1 MSPPSF
7 LSRHRHVLITLLLA
21 TIVVVA
27 LGLYPV
33 VKRAH
38 KAATLFDANSIVHN
52 FTHMTDTFPSVAVP
66 AATPPRALPAGPAL
80 ALPAQFTAFGRDESL
95 SGYLDATGTDGFI
108 VLQDGAVVHEQYW
121 RGQHAGGVHISWS
134 LAKSTISAMLG
145 IAQAEG
151 RIRSVM
157 DPVERYAPAL
167 KGSAYEG
174 VPLRDVLQMSSGV
187 AFDENYDNPDA
198 DVVKLAHTL
207 VLGGSFNA
215 WAHKLKRA
223 HPPGTVRHYS
233 SFDTQV
239 LAMVLEGATGRRV
252 ADYMQ
257 EKLWQPMGA
266 EYAAHWLVDSEG
278 MVMGFGGLNATLRDY
293 ARFGQLYLDKG
304 VVNGRQVVPAAWIA
318 DSVRTDAP
326 HLQVQ
331 AGQQNEHGLG
341 YGYQWWI
348 PPQSNGDFLGIGVYN
363 QFIYVSPATRTVIVK
378 TSGNHRY
385 TADDY
390 VPIMEHVA
398 MFRAIAAA
406 ASTAR
411 SASPE
416 GGPPVADSVLP
427 SPGVTSPRFATAPA
441 R

>member
-1 MSPPSF
+1 MSPPAF
-7 LSRHRHVLITLLLA
+7 LSNPRRLAMVLLA
-21 TIVVVA
+21 ATLAVVVVA
-27 LGLYPV
+27 VAPV
-33 VKRAH
+33 ARRAWIAH
-38 KAATLFDANSIVHN
+38 TLFNADSIVHN
-52 FTHMTDTFPSVAVP
+52 FTHMTATFPSVRVAP
-66 AATPPRALPAGPAL
+66 AATPRALPAGPAL
-80 ALPAQFTAFGRDESL
+80 ALPAQFTAFGRVEAL
-95 SGYLDATGTDGFI
+95 PGYLDATGSDGLI
-108 VLQDGAVVHEQYW
+108 VLQDGKLVHEQYW
-121 RGQHAGGVHISWS
+121 RGHGPAGVHISWS

-151 RIRSVM
+151 RIASVN

-167 KGSAYEG
+167 KGTAYEG

-187 AFDENYDNPDA
+187 AFDENYDNPKA
-198 DVVKLAHTL
+198 DVVQLARTL

-215 WAHKLKRA
+215 YAQKLKRA
-223 HPPGTVRHYS
+223 HAPGTVRHYS

-266 EYAAHWLVDSEG
+266 EQAAHWLVDSEG
-278 MVMGFGGLNATLRDY
+278 MVMGFGGFNAALRDY

-318 DSVRTDAP
+318 DSVRTEAP
-326 HLQVQ
+326 HLRVQ
-331 AGQQNEHGLG
+331 PGQSNEHGLG

-348 PPQSNGDFLGIGVYN
+348 PPEGNGDYLGIGVYN
-363 QFIYVSPATRTVIVK
+363 QFIYISPATRTVIVK

-390 VPIMEHVA
+390 VPIMQHVA

-406 ASTAR
+406 AATPVAPASAETAAP
-411 SASPE
+411 ASP
-416 GGPPVADSVLP
+416 
-427 SPGVTSPRFATAPA
+427 AP
-441 R
+441 

>member
-1 MSPPSF
+1 MSTPSF
-7 LSRHRHVLITLLLA
+7 LSRHRRVLVTLLLA
-21 TIVVVA
+21 TVVVA
-27 LGLYPV
+27 GLGLYPV
-33 VKRAH
+33 LKRAH
-38 KAATLFDANSIVHN
+38 KAATLFEADRIVHN
-52 FTHMTDTFPSVAVP
+52 FTHMTDTFPSVPVPP
-66 AATPPRALPAGPAL
+66 AATPRALPAGPAL
-80 ALPAQFTAFGRDESL
+80 ALPAQFTAFGRVEGL
-95 SGYLDATGTDGFI
+95 PAYLEATGTDGLI
-108 VLQDGAVVHEQYW
+108 VLQDGQAVYEQYW
-121 RGQHAGGVHISWS
+121 RGQDAGGVHISWS

-151 RIRSVM
+151 RIASVS

-167 KGSAYEG
+167 KGTAYEG

-187 AFDENYDNPDA
+187 AFDENYDNPQA
-198 DVVKLAHTL
+198 DVVRLAHTL

-215 WAHKLKRA
+215 YAQKLKRA
-223 HPPGTVRHYS
+223 HAPGTVRHYS

-239 LAMVLEGATGRRV
+239 LAMVLEGASGRRV

-266 EYAAHWLVDSEG
+266 EHAAHWLVDSEG
-278 MVMGFGGLNATLRDY
+278 MVMGFGGFNAVLRDY

-304 VVNGRQVVPAAWIA
+304 RVDGRQVVPAAWIA
-318 DSVRTDAP
+318 DSVRADAP

-331 AGQQNEHGLG
+331 PGQQDEHGLG

-348 PPQSNGDFLGIGVYN
+348 PPQGNGDFMGIGVYN

-390 VPIMEHVA
+390 VPIMQHVA
-398 MFRAIAAA
+398 MFRAIAQSAA
-406 ASTAR
+406 A
-411 SASPE
+411 
-416 GGPPVADSVLP
+416 
-427 SPGVTSPRFATAPA
+427 AP
-441 R
+441 